1 MRRRQRF
8 PRQWLIVECSSAAL
22 THTMSRLDRGSG
34 VLVLGS
40 LPAGRMRQL
49 RRAALQRGLIITKE
63 HPGTAT
69 RVHDVRE
76 LRGALLRRTPMILL
90 SPIFPTRSHPGQAPI
105 PRMRAAALAR
115 LARGRLIAL
124 GGMDARKFARI
135 ENLGFR
141 GWAGISAF
149 RT

>member
-1 MRRRQRF
+1 MRRRQRV
-8 PRQWLIVECSSAAL
+8 PRQWLIVESDSADPTRA
-22 THTMSRLDRGSG
+22 MSRLDRGSG

-49 RRAALQRGLIITKE
+49 RRVARQRELMIAKE

-76 LRGALLRRTPMILL
+76 LRGAVLRRTPLILL
-90 SPIFPTRSHPGQAPI
+90 SPIFPTPSHPDWPPI

-115 LARGRLIAL
+115 LAGRRLIAL